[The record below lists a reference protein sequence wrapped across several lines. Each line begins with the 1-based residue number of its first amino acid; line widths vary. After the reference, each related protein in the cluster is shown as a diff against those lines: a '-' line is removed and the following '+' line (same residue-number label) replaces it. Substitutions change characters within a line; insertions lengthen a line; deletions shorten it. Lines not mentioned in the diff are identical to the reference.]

1 VADVRTTKNGNTAAI
16 SAVVYVHDVIEDL
29 KLLIAANADTP
40 LADVAEAVLPKV
52 LMARYELTKTRPDET
67 AAVGKSGRRSTLS
80 KRGMRRGGRVR
91 SNEVQSK

>member
-67 AAVGKSGRRSTLS
+67 AAVGEIGEAVNVVEERYEARREGQI
-80 KRGMRRGGRVR
+80 K
-91 SNEVQSK
+91 